1 VSNAQVQKRKGAKVI
16 IVASVCVATLA
27 SSRLAHA
34 QGKSA
39 DALFEEGLKLFDA
52 GKTHEACERFEA
64 SFRIDPALG
73 TLQNLATCHEQDGKT
88 ATAYREFLDLAEQ
101 AKKAGAGQK
110 AREILGRQRAEA
122 LTSKLSKILIQAKPG
137 ANVVEV
143 RLDGTLVDLAAWGV
157 AFPVDP
163 GRHALVFS
171 APGRVAST
179 QEINLAAAPGVTTVD
194 LPHLEDVPPPPPTPV
209 ASPSPLRPIGIA
221 VGSAGLVGL
230 VLSGVFGGLTFAK
243 RDAAAPH
250 CSGMYCDPEGLG
262 LQSSA
267 HGFATAST
275 TTFVLGLAA
284 TGTGVFLFVWGSRAS
299 RTTASV
305 SPALGG
311 ARAMLRF

>member
-1 VSNAQVQKRKGAKVI
+1 MGNRARRIV
-16 IVASVCVATLA
+16 VASVCVAGSA
-27 SSRLAHA
+27 SPGIAHA
-34 QGKSA
+34 QNKSA
-39 DALFEEGLKLFDA
+39 DALFDEGLKLFDA
-52 GKTHEACERFEA
+52 GKIHEACERFEA
-64 SFRIDPALG
+64 SFRVDPALG

-110 AREILGRQRAEA
+110 AREILGRSRAEA
-122 LTSKLSKILIQAKPG
+122 LSSKLAKIVIQAKPG

-157 AFPVDP
+157 AFPIDP
-163 GRHALVFS
+163 GRHTFVFS
-171 APGRVAST
+171 APGRVATT
-179 QEINLAAAPGVTTVD
+179 QEMDVAAAPGVTTVE
-194 LPHLEDVPPPPPTPV
+194 LPHLEDVPLPPPPPV

-221 VGSAGLVGL
+221 VGSVGLVGL

-250 CSGMYCDPEGLG
+250 CTGMYCDPEGLG
-262 LQSSA
+262 LQSAA

-284 TGTGVFLFVWGSRAS
+284 TGTGVFLFVWGGRAS
-299 RTTASV
+299 KATASV
-305 SPALGG
+305 RPAPGG
-311 ARAMLRF
+311 ATVTLRF

>member
-1 VSNAQVQKRKGAKVI
+1 LRARF
-16 IVASVCVATLA
+16 IVAASVSVATIA
-27 SSRLAHA
+27 SSGLAHA

-73 TLQNLATCHEQDGKT
+73 TLQNLATCHEQDGRT
-88 ATAYREFLDLAEQ
+88 ATAYREFLDLSEQ
-101 AKKAGAGQK
+101 AKKAGVGQK

-122 LTSKLSKILIQAKPG
+122 LTSKLSKIVIQAKPG

-157 AFPVDP
+157 AFPADP
-163 GRHALVFS
+163 GRHTFVFS
-171 APGRVAST
+171 APGRVARA
-179 QEINLAAAPGVTTVD
+179 QEITLGATPGVTTVD
-194 LPHLEDVPPPPPTPV
+194 LPHLEDVPPPPPAPV
-209 ASPSPLRPIGIA
+209 PSPSPLRPIGIA
-221 VGSAGLVGL
+221 VGSVGLAGL

-243 RDAAAPH
+243 RDAADLH
-250 CSGMYCDPEGLG
+250 CSGMYCDAQGLG
-262 LQSSA
+262 LQNAA

-284 TGTGVFLFVWGSRAS
+284 TGTGVFLFVWGGRRAS
-299 RTTASV
+299 KATASV
-305 SPALGG
+305 SPAPGG
-311 ARAMLRF
+311 AAATLRF

>member
-1 VSNAQVQKRKGAKVI
+1 LRTQGVSNGELQRRKGAKVI
-16 IVASVCVATLA
+16 VVASVCVATLT
-27 SSRLAHA
+27 SSGLAHA
-34 QGKSA
+34 QGQSA
-39 DALFEEGLKLFDA
+39 DTLFEEGLKLFDA

-122 LTSKLSKILIQAKPG
+122 LTSKLSKVVIQAKPG

-163 GRHALVFS
+163 GRHTFVFS

-179 QEINLAAAPGVTTVD
+179 QEINLAAAPGVTTVE
-194 LPHLEDVPPPPPTPV
+194 LPHLEDVPPPPPAPV

-221 VGSAGLVGL
+221 VGSLGLVGL

-243 RDAAAPH
+243 RTRRPRTARACTAIRKASACKAPHTASQRPRRRPSSSGSQRREPACSSSCGAAA
-250 CSGMYCDPEGLG
+250 
-262 LQSSA
+262 
-267 HGFATAST
+267 
-275 TTFVLGLAA
+275 
-284 TGTGVFLFVWGSRAS
+284 R
-299 RTTASV
+299 RRK
-305 SPALGG
+305 PAP
-311 ARAMLRF
+311 R